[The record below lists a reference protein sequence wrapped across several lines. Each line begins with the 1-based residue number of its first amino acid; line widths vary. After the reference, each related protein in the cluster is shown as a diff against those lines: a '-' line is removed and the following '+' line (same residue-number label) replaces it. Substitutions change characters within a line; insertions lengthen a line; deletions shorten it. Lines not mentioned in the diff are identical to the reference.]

1 MLKFTSLDLQQRIGD
16 VQNAALKEPVA
27 VTFHGRPRNV
37 MMSVEEFER
46 LKTAAGESLPADLR
60 KARAVTQRGL
70 PDDSL
75 GYETSDFWAC
85 AEAMADAALSGRN
98 KLAVQAEISA
108 VEIRA
113 LGAAPMT
120 ENPAHDDIGTNLRWR
135 LLIPDNT
142 PLSLLGLLG
151 VEALDWLFVPGAEVW
166 VTDMVRE
173 EALRDPDPGDDRRAE
188 HRAIISDWFNRNR
201 HRIRIQ
207 STAEGLEYKKAM
219 EVWRRAGSPP
229 NSNHHGA
236 HAASETFSRSSAAS
250 RKYSLMAKSL

>member
-1 MLKFTSLDLQQRIGD
+1 MLKFTSLDLQQRIGE

-75 GYETSDFWAC
+75 GYDTSDFWAC

-108 VEIRA
+108 VEMR
-113 LGAAPMT
+113 
-120 ENPAHDDIGTNLRWR
+120 
-135 LLIPDNT
+135 
-142 PLSLLGLLG
+142 LGL
-151 VEALDWLFVPGAEVW
+151 
-166 VTDMVRE
+166 R
-173 EALRDPDPGDDRRAE
+173 
-188 HRAIISDWFNRNR
+188 
-201 HRIRIQ
+201 Q
-207 STAEGLEYKKAM
+207 
-219 EVWRRAGSPP
+219 
-229 NSNHHGA
+229 
-236 HAASETFSRSSAAS
+236 
-250 RKYSLMAKSL
+250 